1 MNLLDMVKG
10 QLTDDVLGKLGGAVN
25 LPVGDVSKAMGA
37 IVPVQLNALIQQ
49 GSTPQGAQNLIGMLG
64 NLASQGNFASA
75 LTGAGGLQ
83 NVMKMGESLLP
94 SLFGNQ
100 LGGIVGGIAKATGI
114 GQGPL
119 SGLMGMAAPMVMG
132 QLGNVVKTQG
142 LNPAGL
148 MSLLG
153 GLQGPVS
160 SMLPAGLG
168 DLMKGLGG
176 AAGALGAA
184 GAAVQGL
191 GGAVGGAA
199 SQMTGQ
205 AAERI
210 GGLASQA
217 AGQAASSVGGVAGM
231 AGAAGQQVARK
242 GGIPWL
248 IPALAVAGVAL
259 VGWLL
264 LGRGGTPTTATTP
277 PATMTDTTS
286 TGTDSS
292 GTAGATDACADKT
305 FSLSVTEGATVTEGF
320 RFGGE
325 GNGKGYAVT
334 ISRVAD
340 GRQIGVKQLPLG
352 ADCTYGYDSRPG
364 KGQIKYEV
372 RPMDAAADSTPVST
386 VTLTVQ

>member
-1 MNLLDMVKG
+1 MIQGGVMNLLDMVKG
-10 QLTDDVLGKLGGAVN
+10 QLTDEVLGKLGGAVN

-49 GSTPQGAQNLIGMLG
+49 GSTSQGAQNLMGMLG
-64 NLASQGNFASA
+64 NVGNLGNFASV
-75 LTGAGGLQ
+75 LGGAGGLQ
-83 NVMKMGESLLP
+83 NIIKMGESLLP
-94 SLFGNQ
+94 GLFGNQ
-100 LGGIVGGIAKATGI
+100 LSGIIGGIAKATGI

-119 SGLMGMAAPMVMG
+119 GGLMGMAAPLVMG

-148 MSLLG
+148 MSMLG
-153 GLQGPVS
+153 SLQGPVS
-160 SMLPAGLG
+160 GLLPAGLG

-176 AAGALGAA
+176 VAGTLGAA

-191 GGAVGGAA
+191 GGAASSAASSLGGAA
-199 SQMTGQ
+199 SSLG
-205 AAERI
+205 
-210 GGLASQA
+210 
-217 AGQAASSVGGVAGM
+217 
-231 AGAAGQQVARK
+231 GAAGTAAQQVARR

-248 IPALAVAGVAL
+248 IPALAVAGIGLVA
-259 VGWLL
+259 WWF
-264 LGRGGTPTTATTP
+264 LGRGGAPNTATTP
-277 PATMTDTTS
+277 PATMTDTSS
-286 TGTDSS
+286 TTGSTDSS
-292 GTAGATDACADKT
+292 GAGVADACAGKT
-305 FSLSVTEGATVTEGF
+305 FSLSVTDGASVTEGF

-325 GNGKGYAVT
+325 GSGKGYAVT
-334 ISRVAD
+334 ISRVSD

>member
-1 MNLLDMVKG
+1 
-10 QLTDDVLGKLGGAVN
+10 
-25 LPVGDVSKAMGA
+25 MGA

-49 GSTPQGAQNLIGMLG
+49 GSTPQGAHNLMGMLG
-64 NLASQGNFASA
+64 NLGNLGNFASA
-75 LTGAGGLQ
+75 LGGTGGLQ
-83 NVMKMGESLLP
+83 NIVKMGESLLP

-100 LGGIVGGIAKATGI
+100 LSGIIGSIAKATGI

-119 SGLMGMAAPMVMG
+119 GGLMGMAAPLVMG

-148 MSLLG
+148 MSMLG
-153 GLQGPVS
+153 SLQGPVS
-160 SMLPAGLG
+160 GLLPAGLG

-176 AAGALGAA
+176 VAGTLGAA

-191 GGAVGGAA
+191 GGAASSAASSLGGAA
-199 SQMTGQ
+199 SSLG
-205 AAERI
+205 
-210 GGLASQA
+210 
-217 AGQAASSVGGVAGM
+217 
-231 AGAAGQQVARK
+231 GAAGTAAQQVARR

-248 IPALAVAGVAL
+248 IPALAVAGI
-259 VGWLL
+259 GLL
-264 LGRGGTPTTATTP
+264 AWWFFGRGGAPTTTTTP
-277 PATMTDTTS
+277 PATMTDSTS
-286 TGTDSS
+286 SGTDSS
-292 GTAGATDACADKT
+292 GTSGMTDTCANKT
-305 FSLSVTEGATVTEGF
+305 FSLSVTDGASVTEGF

-325 GNGKGYAVT
+325 GSGKGYAVT

-372 RPMDAAADSTPVST
+372 RPMDAAADSAPVST

>member
-10 QLTDDVLGKLGGAVN
+10 QLTDEVLSKLGGAVN

-49 GSTPQGAQNLIGMLG
+49 GSTSQGAQNLIGMLG
-64 NLASQGNFASA
+64 NVGNLGNFASA
-75 LTGAGGLQ
+75 LSGTGGLQ
-83 NVMKMGESLLP
+83 NIIKMGESLLP
-94 SLFGNQ
+94 GLFGNQ
-100 LGGIVGGIAKATGI
+100 LSGIIGGIAKATGI

-119 SGLMGMAAPMVMG
+119 GGLMGMAAPLVMG
-132 QLGNVVKTQG
+132 QLGNLVKTQG

-148 MSLLG
+148 MSMLG
-153 GLQGPVS
+153 SLQGPVS
-160 SMLPAGLG
+160 GLLPAGLG

-176 AAGALGAA
+176 VAGTLGAA

-191 GGAVGGAA
+191 GGAASSAASSLGGAA
-199 SQMTGQ
+199 SSLGGAVGT
-205 AAERI
+205 AA
-210 GGLASQA
+210 
-217 AGQAASSVGGVAGM
+217 
-231 AGAAGQQVARK
+231 QQVARK

-248 IPALAVAGVAL
+248 IPALAVAGIGL
-259 VGWLL
+259 LGWFL
-264 LGRGGTPTTATTP
+264 LGRGGAPTTTTTP
-277 PATMTDTTS
+277 PATMTDTSS
-286 TGTDSS
+286 TTGSTDSS
-292 GTAGATDACADKT
+292 GTTGMTNACADRT
-305 FSLSVTEGATVTEGF
+305 FSLSVTDGASVTEGF

-325 GNGKGYAVT
+325 GSGKGYAVT
-334 ISRVAD
+334 ISRVSD

-372 RPMDAAADSTPVST
+372 RPMDAAADSAPVST